1 MNNTNGDRERKMDD
15 VFRAGSTEAE
25 VAAHRASA
33 SNRSLMKIS
42 TGQEQNLTSLGSIS
56 QVCINE

>member
-1 MNNTNGDRERKMDD
+1 MDD